1 MLPAS
6 RVPEGHYLTHKCDML
21 LIFFFFFLPQL
32 QKQMKQVAGSA
43 ALHAGLRSH
52 AIRRIQFQTARQ
64 ADLVRRVLRTARQ
77 TFKLVHIS
85 NQQDFGRNSLYFS
98 QLFSS
103 SFSSSILERVQ
114 LLRLW
119 FATCCWSIRPNGPT
133 SRTFA
138 PTGKVYQVENDGRH

>member
-1 MLPAS
+1 
-6 RVPEGHYLTHKCDML
+6 
-21 LIFFFFFLPQL
+21 
-32 QKQMKQVAGSA
+32 MKQVAGSA

-103 SFSSSILERVQ
+103 SSFFFHSGTRPAASPLVRHM
-114 LLRLW
+114 LLVDPAKR
-119 FATCCWSIRPNGPT
+119 AN
-133 SRTFA
+133 
-138 PTGKVYQVENDGRH
+138 VEDICSHW